1 MSKNIPWI
9 VVTGLDGSGKTSL
22 IDNLEKL
29 FTESGLR
36 VKRFRSPHDDYLIHT
51 LLNVSGDGEPMKDRY
66 TDRLIFALDNRILGT
81 RIKHWTTSGE
91 YDILLSQ
98 RGFFDSF
105 VHGAVQGYS
114 YHEIASMNQ
123 IDDLPKCTLM
133 VHLCADSTVAYNRIK
148 DDDDMDKFETPA
160 YMRRQEFETRR
171 GFRALTQEDHVDLA
185 AFDGIKNF
193 FIDTTELTSDEVFCL
208 AKSRLKEFSK
218 ENLPEL
224 APIFDSK

>member
-1 MSKNIPWI
+1 MGCNVHGGDNEPYDVIMPTGTPSLALGHFNAKHSDDVNVDI
-9 VVTGLDGSGKTSL
+9 VMGS
-22 IDNLEKL
+22 
-29 FTESGLR
+29 
-36 VKRFRSPHDDYLIHT
+36 
-51 LLNVSGDGEPMKDRY
+51 EP
-66 TDRLIFALDNRILGT
+66 LVAAF
-81 RIKHWTTSGE
+81 TSGE

-123 IDDLPKCTLM
+123 IDDLPKCTVM

-171 GFRALTQEDHVDLA
+171 GFRALTQEEHVDLS

-208 AKSRLKEFSK
+208 ARSRLKEFSK
-218 ENLPEL
+218 ENLHEL
-224 APIFDSK
+224 ASIFDSQ

>member
-1 MSKNIPWI
+1 MKNIPWI

-29 FTESGLR
+29 FTSKGLR
-36 VKRFRSPHDDYLIHT
+36 VKRFRSPHDEYLIHT

-81 RIKHWTTSGE
+81 RIRHWATSGE

-105 VHGAVQGYS
+105 VHGAVQGYG

-123 IDDLPKCTLM
+123 IDDLPKCTVM

-148 DDDDMDKFETPA
+148 DDEDADKFETPA
-160 YMRRQEFETRR
+160 YMRKQEFETRR
-171 GFRALTQEDHVDLA
+171 GYRALTQGNNADLS
-185 AFDGIKNF
+185 AFNGIKNF
-193 FIDTTELTSDEVFCL
+193 FIDTTELSSEEVFRL
-208 AKSRLKEFSK
+208 ASTRLKEFFK
-218 ENLPEL
+218 ESLPEL
-224 APIFDSK
+224 SSQFDSQ

>member
-1 MSKNIPWI
+1 MMQNIPWI

-29 FTESGLR
+29 FTENGLR
-36 VKRFRSPHDDYLIHT
+36 VKRFRSPHDDYLVHT

-81 RIKHWTTSGE
+81 RIRHWSTSDD

-114 YHEIASMNQ
+114 YHEIASLNQ
-123 IDDLPKCTLM
+123 IDDLPQCTVM

-160 YMRRQEFETRR
+160 YIRRQEFETRR
-171 GFRALTQEDHVDLA
+171 GYRALTQEDNADLS
-185 AFDGIKNF
+185 AFKGIKNF

-208 AKSRLKEFSK
+208 AWSRLREFFKES
-218 ENLPEL
+218 LPEF
-224 APIFDSK
+224 AEKFNSK

>member
-1 MSKNIPWI
+1 MKKIPWI

-22 IDNLEKL
+22 VDNLEKL
-29 FTESGLR
+29 FTKSSLR
-36 VKRFRSPHDDYLIHT
+36 VQRFRSPHDDYLIHT
-51 LLNVSGDGEPMKDRY
+51 LLNVSGDGDPMKDRY

-81 RIKHWTTSGE
+81 RIRHWSREGE

-114 YHEIASMNQ
+114 YHEIATLNQ
-123 IDDLPKCTLM
+123 IDDLPQCTVM
-133 VHLCADSTVAYNRIK
+133 IHLCADSTVAYNRIK

-171 GFRALTQEDHVDLA
+171 GFRALTQEENPELS
-185 AFDGIKNF
+185 AFKGIKNF
-193 FIDTTELTSDEVFCL
+193 FIDTTELTSEEVFSL
-208 AKSRLKEFSK
+208 ALKRLKEFFK
-218 ENLPEL
+218 ESLPEFAAKL
-224 APIFDSK
+224 DPQ